1 MTELKQAGRGK
12 KLFQEDWVMR
22 QIESI
27 VDFLIVAVLHKEKN
41 GIQFVFEQ
49 KNETEIDSLH
59 EKLLQLI
66 REHRINEAE
75 DLLFDHLNTEDR
87 RYLELAVDFYS
98 RLNALDNETL
108 RANDFS
114 REEIEEGL
122 KDIAQKFG
130 IPLSDLFQSDSGEEG
145 T

>member
-1 MTELKQAGRGK
+1 M
-12 KLFQEDWVMR
+12 FQEDWVMR

-27 VDFLIVAVLHKEKN
+27 VDFLIVAVLHKEKS

-49 KNETEIDSLH
+49 KNETEINSLH
-59 EKLLQLI
+59 EKLLQMI

-108 RANDFS
+108 QANNFS

-130 IPLSDLFQSDSGEEG
+130 IPLSDLFQSDSGEEEA
-145 T
+145 